1 MTEEQQKVYNICK
14 EVIDKYDKFKHN
26 MIKYA
31 IIDSNNTV
39 WHAFEYFTIVF
50 NHIKNLCVDTNRLPI
65 SVVLSLISNT
75 NGIDKIIKYLG
86 NTVDSA
92 ASVIYTKEENGA
104 NWFEID
110 IDKCTITKTSLPCSI
125 GESVIDI
132 CMLIYVNGAKT
143 IMQSIKYVKDT
154 DMINFL
160 DHMRDQCY
168 NKQYDG
174 FDMNDIIDAIEEKI
188 KPEEENE

>member
-26 MIKYA
+26 MTKYV
-31 IIDSNNTV
+31 IIDSDNAV
-39 WHAFEYFTIVF
+39 WNAFEYFTIVF
-50 NHIKNLCVDTNRLPI
+50 DHIENLCVDTNRLPI
-65 SVVLSLISNT
+65 GVVLHLIST
-75 NGIDKIIKYLG
+75 PGCIDKIIKFSDK
-86 NTVDSA
+86 TVESKA
-92 ASVIYTKEENGA
+92 YVIYTKEENGV
-104 NWFEID
+104 NWFELD
-110 IDKCTITKTSLPCSI
+110 IDKCTITKTSLPCTI
-125 GESVIDI
+125 GEAVMDI
-132 CMLIYVNGAKT
+132 CMLIYVNGIQA
-143 IMQSIKYVKDT
+143 ILESIKYIKDT